1 MQPKLTRV
9 CVCLIDEA
17 SCITEEFKCCKIG
30 WQKIKARRK
39 QTHIYCHTVTC
50 ESNLMELWVVGGTM
64 GLNAINN
71 NAAAAATGHIKYMC
85 KSQKAH
91 YVQMAG
97 RNMYVQT
104 HTHIYMC
111 VYVQL
116 HCNYNYNGRPH
127 KNSEA

>member
-1 MQPKLTRV
+1 
-9 CVCLIDEA
+9 
-17 SCITEEFKCCKIG
+17 
-30 WQKIKARRK
+30 
-39 QTHIYCHTVTC
+39 
-50 ESNLMELWVVGGTM
+50 M

-104 HTHIYMC
+104 HTHIHIYIC
-111 VYVQL
+111 VYMYSYTATTTTMAAHTKIAKL
-116 HCNYNYNGRPH
+116 SIKH
-127 KNSEA
+127 KRARFCESRFVVVVCCLSSSSPPVGVCENRTAYTIHIESTEK